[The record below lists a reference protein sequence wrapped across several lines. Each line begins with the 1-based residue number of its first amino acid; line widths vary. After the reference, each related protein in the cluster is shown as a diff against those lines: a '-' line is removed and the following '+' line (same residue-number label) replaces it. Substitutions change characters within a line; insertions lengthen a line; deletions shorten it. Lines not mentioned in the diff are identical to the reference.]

1 MGRAMGGFA
10 MSSEPAAP
18 LSPARLIS
26 GFGAGAAIGTVGGL
40 IGLGGAEIRL
50 PVLIAFGFDALPAVI
65 LNRALSLVVV
75 ATALPFRAE
84 AVPYADVLAH
94 SSIILTVLSGSLVGA
109 FTGATFATRFASRT
123 LFRAIAALL
132 IVTALLLVAGGD
144 PELRH
149 MPVDGTV
156 RLVAGVAAGFC
167 IGLAVAMM
175 GVAGGELLVPTLV
188 LLFSLPVKLAG
199 SVALVIALPT
209 ILVGF
214 ARFGRDNTV
223 TVIRD
228 NAFFLGVMVAGS
240 IAGTFIGGQL
250 LGLLPS
256 SVLLPLL
263 GLILVASAVKIWRHG
278 SRPA

>member
-1 MGRAMGGFA
+1 MLP
-10 MSSEPAAP
+10 SEPVTP
-18 LSPARLIS
+18 LSPVRLLG
-26 GFGAGAAIGTVGGL
+26 GFGSGAAIGIVGGL

-75 ATALPFRAE
+75 ASALPFRAE
-84 AVPYADVLAH
+84 AVPYADVAAH
-94 SSIILTVLSGSLVGA
+94 GPIILTMLAGSLAGA
-109 FTGATFATRFASRT
+109 FTGATYATRFASRT
-123 LFRAIAALL
+123 LFRAIAVLL
-132 IVTALLLVAGGD
+132 LVTAVLLVAGGD

-156 RLVAGVAAGFC
+156 RVVAGVAAGFA

-214 ARFGRDNTV
+214 ARDNTIG
-223 TVIRD
+223 VIRD
-228 NAFFLGVMVAGS
+228 NAPFLGVMVAGS
-240 IAGTFIGGQL
+240 ITGTFIGGQL
-250 LGLLPS
+250 LGILPS
-256 SVLLPLL
+256 VVLLPLL
-263 GLILVASAVKIWRHG
+263 GLILVASAVKIWRH
-278 SRPA
+278 STRQDHA

>member
-1 MGRAMGGFA
+1 MLP
-10 MSSEPAAP
+10 SEPVTP
-18 LSPARLIS
+18 LSPARLLG
-26 GFGAGAAIGTVGGL
+26 GFGSGAAIGIVGGL

-75 ATALPFRAE
+75 ASALPFRAE
-84 AVPYADVLAH
+84 AVPYADVAAH
-94 SSIILTVLSGSLVGA
+94 GPIILTMLAGSLAGA
-109 FTGATFATRFASRT
+109 FAGATYATRFASRT
-123 LFRAIAALL
+123 LFRAIAVLL
-132 IVTALLLVAGGD
+132 LVTAVLLVAGGD

-156 RLVAGVAAGFC
+156 RVVAGVAAGFA

-214 ARFGRDNTV
+214 ARFGRDNTIG
-223 TVIRD
+223 VIRD
-228 NAFFLGVMVAGS
+228 NAPFLGVMVAGS
-240 IAGTFIGGQL
+240 ITGTFIGGQL
-250 LGLLPS
+250 LGILPS
-256 SVLLPLL
+256 VVLLPLL
-263 GLILVASAVKIWRHG
+263 GLILVASAVKIWRH
-278 SRPA
+278 STRQDHA